1 MVLQIAVKRRNK
13 ARTAEPILKGGEQV
27 THKEWTRAAKAAKA
41 LKGQTYGDIAGALY
55 YDTNYIACVISGS
68 KRSKRCEKVVSNYLG
83 IDAPTN

>member
-1 MVLQIAVKRRNK
+1 M
-13 ARTAEPILKGGEQV
+13 

-68 KRSKRCEKVVSNYLG
+68 KRSRRCERVVSNYLG